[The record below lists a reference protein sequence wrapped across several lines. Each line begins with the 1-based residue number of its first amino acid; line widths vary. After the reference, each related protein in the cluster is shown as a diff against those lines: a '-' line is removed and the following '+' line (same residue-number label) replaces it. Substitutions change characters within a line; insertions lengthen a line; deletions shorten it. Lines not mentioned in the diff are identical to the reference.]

1 MSADPLTVAAR
12 YVEIGR
18 PELALQTLSALD
30 GDTATHPYA
39 LTLRGRA
46 LCEMERFDDATRQAV

>member
-18 PELALQTLSALD
+18 PELALGLGVAALL
-30 GDTATHPYA
+30 A
-39 LTLRGRA
+39 LGLWA
-46 LCEMERFDDATRQAV
+46 